1 VTLSAS
7 RLPTS
12 PAPSPLETE
21 EEEFGT
27 QRGVPPDSRDV
38 SAVRP
43 IAVVER
49 SYERDEERECHPIL
63 QVVLPKRGRL
73 EMVVGDVRCAADGG
87 TYAVVAPG
95 ADHAFRAPLPNRFLV
110 VDLAPG
116 PELESARKPFR
127 PIDPRIDALARLLSV
142 EARMGSFG
150 DPLVADAL
158 ARYTRTLL
166 EDRTVPRAKE
176 PTTVAPLTERIR
188 DVVESRLAEPLT
200 LAEIAVAAASDRSMR
215 RGSSAEPSG

>member
-1 VTLSAS
+1 MGRSDAGGRGDLGKGHGLRQPALDDSA
-7 RLPTS
+7 
-12 PAPSPLETE
+12 
-21 EEEFGT
+21 
-27 QRGVPPDSRDV
+27 DV
-38 SAVRP
+38 
-43 IAVVER
+43 
-49 SYERDEERECHPIL
+49 L
-63 QVVLPKRGRL
+63 
-73 EMVVGDVRCAADGG
+73 
-87 TYAVVAPG
+87 
-95 ADHAFRAPLPNRFLV
+95 RFLV